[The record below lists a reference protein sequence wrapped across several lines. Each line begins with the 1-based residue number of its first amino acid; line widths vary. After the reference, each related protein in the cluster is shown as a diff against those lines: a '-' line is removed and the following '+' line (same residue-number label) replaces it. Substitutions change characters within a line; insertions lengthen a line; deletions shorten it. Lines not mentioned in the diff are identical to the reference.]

1 MSVRVML
8 VDDHASMRAGLSM
21 VLASDP
27 EIDVVA
33 EAGNGAEAVRV
44 ARERRPDLVFLDVE
58 MPGWNGVRTTTELL
72 RVLPEVR
79 ILVLTMFDLDEYV
92 AGAMQAG
99 AHGFLLKT
107 ADARELIAAV
117 HACAAGEAVLTPEVL
132 SRVAAHFVRS
142 HSVRPREGLDRLTE
156 REREVLALMCQGLS
170 NGEIAARLVVELAT
184 VKSHVAHIL
193 QKLAARDRLQ
203 AVVMAYRAGLA

>member
-1 MSVRVML
+1 MTVRVLL
-8 VDDHASMRAGLSM
+8 VDDHASMRAGLAM

-27 EIDVVA
+27 GIEVVG
-33 EAGNGAEAVRV
+33 EAGDGAQAVQV
-44 ARERRPDLVFLDVE
+44 ARERRPDLVFMDVE

-107 ADARELIAAV
+107 ADAQELIAAV
-117 HACAAGEAVLTPEVL
+117 HACAAGEAVLTPAVL

-142 HSVRPREGLDRLTE
+142 HAVRPREGIDRLTE
-156 REREVLALMCQGLS
+156 REREVLALVCQGMS

-193 QKLAARDRLQ
+193 QKLSARDRLQ
-203 AVVMAYRAGLA
+203 AVVLAYRAGLA

>member
-58 MPGWNGVRTTTELL
+58 MPGWNGVRTTAELL

-142 HSVRPREGLDRLTE
+142 HSVRPRERLDRLTE

-170 NGEIAARLVVELAT
+170 NGEIAALLVVELAT

>member
-58 MPGWNGVRTTTELL
+58 MPGWNGVRTTAELL

>member
-1 MSVRVML
+1 MTVRVML

-27 EIDVVA
+27 GIEVVG
-33 EAGNGAEAVRV
+33 EAGDGAQAVRV
-44 ARERRPDLVFLDVE
+44 ARECRPDLVFMDVE

-72 RVLPEVR
+72 RVLPQVR
-79 ILVLTMFDLDEYV
+79 VLVLTMFDLDEYV

-99 AHGFLLKT
+99 AHGFMLKT

-117 HACAAGEAVLTPEVL
+117 HACAAGEAVLTPGVL
-132 SRVAAHFVRS
+132 SRVAAHFVRT
-142 HSVRPREGLDRLTE
+142 HCGGPREGLDRLTE
-156 REREVLALMCQGLS
+156 REREVLTLMCQGLS
-170 NGEIAARLVVELAT
+170 NSEIAARLVVELAT

-193 QKLAARDRLQ
+193 QKLPARDRLQ
-203 AVVMAYRAGLA
+203 AVVHAYRAGLV

>member
-27 EIDVVA
+27 EIDVVG

-44 ARERRPDLVFLDVE
+44 AIERRPDLVFLDVE